1 MLQPLNIA
9 VKLQN
14 AKKRKINVYTDN
26 LHFHMLLTCDQT
38 ELFAELNIIYL

>member
-14 AKKRKINVYTDN
+14 AKKKKKKLYIDN

-38 ELFAELNIIYL
+38 E